1 MRCPFVN
8 AEGLQCEGEILAAT
22 QDVRMQLQWIIT
34 PAGWEESDPDITSKL
49 TPITL
54 ECSLY
59 GHHLDK
65 TGIKAPALKV
75 WELPKLS

>member
-1 MRCPFVN
+1 MQCPFVD
-8 AEGLQCEGEILAAT
+8 AKGKQCEGEILGAS

-34 PAGWEESDPDITSKL
+34 PVGWEESDPDITSKL

-54 ECSLY
+54 ECNLK
-59 GHHLDK
+59 GHHVDRSGN
-65 TGIKAPALKV
+65 TAPALKV